1 MKDFTL
7 RKRFLDC
14 KSGTSSLFKGFVML
28 VVLMLM
34 TTSSAM
40 AEVIDGIRYVLDP
53 VKKTATIL
61 PQINGYYSGDIII
74 PEKVKGNDGV
84 EYVVT
89 SLGASCFEGCSGL
102 TSITIPSSVTSLGGA
117 CFSGCRGLTSIT
129 IPSSVTSLGGACFFS
144 CSGLTSITIPS
155 SVTSLGGACFFSC
168 SGLTSITI
176 PSSVTSLGGA
186 CFFSCSGLT
195 SITIPSSVTSLDD
208 YCFYDCDGLTSIT
221 IPSSVTSL
229 GESCFYN
236 CSGLTSITI
245 PSSVT
250 SLGNYCFEGCR
261 GLTTITIPSS
271 VTSLSYGCFW
281 DCSGLTT
288 ITIPS
293 SVTSLGGYC
302 FSGCSGLTSITIPSS
317 VTSLG
322 GHCFSHCRGLTSITI
337 PSSVTSLGESCFSD
351 CSGLTSITI
360 PSSVT
365 SLGESCFSDCSGLTS
380 ITIPSSVTSL
390 GDYCFLGCLKL
401 ETVYFKG
408 KYWDYFHYSNL
419 KIPTTSIIKVP
430 AEYLQEYKDAFGPD
444 YKYIYAWN
452 PDETG
457 EDNKPVTQCSTP
469 SVSYGEGKLMFACET
484 TGAKYHYTITDT
496 DIKSDALSENG
507 EVSLTAAYKI
517 SVYAIADGYTASDKA
532 EATLYWVNAN
542 LDNSTNINMVRTR
555 GVVASAHDGIV
566 TLSGLDNGEVV
577 KFYAADGKYLGSS
590 VAANGAASFAVN
602 ESLVIAKVGKDSI
615 KIAVK

>member
-7 RKRFLDC
+7 RKGFLDC
-14 KSGTSSLFKGFVML
+14 KSGTSSLFKGFVMF

-40 AEVIDGIRYVLDP
+40 AEEAKFEVIDGFRYLLESDT
-53 VKKTATIL
+53 KTATL
-61 PQINGYYSGDIII
+61 VPKTDGKYSGDIII

-84 EYVVT
+84 EYIVA
-89 SLGASCFEGCSGL
+89 SLGASCFENCSGLTSITIPSSVTSLGDYCFWKCSGLTSITIPSSVTSLGVSCFKGCSGL
-102 TSITIPSSVTSLGGA
+102 TSITIPSSVTSLGN
-117 CFSGCRGLTSIT
+117 S
-129 IPSSVTSLGGACFFS
+129 
-144 CSGLTSITIPS
+144 
-155 SVTSLGGACFFSC
+155 
-168 SGLTSITI
+168 
-176 PSSVTSLGGA
+176 
-186 CFFSCSGLT
+186 
-195 SITIPSSVTSLDD
+195 
-208 YCFYDCDGLTSIT
+208 
-221 IPSSVTSL
+221 
-229 GESCFYN
+229 
-236 CSGLTSITI
+236 
-245 PSSVT
+245 
-250 SLGNYCFEGCR
+250 
-261 GLTTITIPSS
+261 
-271 VTSLSYGCFW
+271 
-281 DCSGLTT
+281 
-288 ITIPS
+288 
-293 SVTSLGGYC
+293 C

-322 GHCFSHCRGLTSITI
+322 
-337 PSSVTSLGESCFSD
+337 VSCFKG

-365 SLGESCFSDCSGLTS
+365 SLGESCFYDCGGLTSITIPSSVTSLGWSCFSGCSGLTS

-390 GDYCFLGCLKL
+390 GDYCFMYCRGLTSITIPSSVTSLGASCFSGCSGL
-401 ETVYFKG
+401 ETVYFEG
-408 KYWDYFHYSNL
+408 KKCNSYYADL

-430 AEYLQEYKDAFGPD
+430 AEYLQDYKNSFGSD

-452 PDETG
+452 PNETG

-507 EVSLTAAYKI
+507 EVFLSAAYNI
-517 SVYAIADGYTASDKA
+517 SVYATADGYKASDKA
-532 EATLYWVNAN
+532 EATLYWINAN
-542 LDNSTNINMVRTR
+542 LDNGTNINMVRTR

-590 VAANGAASFAVN
+590 VAANGSASFAVN

>member
-40 AEVIDGIRYVLDP
+40 AEEAKFEVIDGFRYLLESDT
-53 VKKTATIL
+53 KTAALL
-61 PQINGYYSGDIII
+61 PKREGEYSGDIII

-89 SLGASCFEGCSGL
+89 SLGESCFSYCSRL
-102 TSITIPSSVTSLGGA
+102 TSITIPSSVTSLGER
-117 CFSGCRGLTSIT
+117 CFIGCSR
-129 IPSSVTSLGGACFFS
+129 
-144 CSGLTSITIPS
+144 
-155 SVTSLGGACFFSC
+155 
-168 SGLTSITI
+168 
-176 PSSVTSLGGA
+176 
-186 CFFSCSGLT
+186 LT

-208 YCFYDCDGLTSIT
+208 
-221 IPSSVTSL
+221 
-229 GESCFYN
+229 
-236 CSGLTSITI
+236 
-245 PSSVT
+245 
-250 SLGNYCFEGCR
+250 
-261 GLTTITIPSS
+261 
-271 VTSLSYGCFW
+271 
-281 DCSGLTT
+281 
-288 ITIPS
+288 
-293 SVTSLGGYC
+293 YC

-322 GHCFSHCRGLTSITI
+322 EGCFY
-337 PSSVTSLGESCFSD
+337 E

-365 SLGESCFSDCSGLTS
+365 SLGKSCFYGCDGLTSITIPSSVTSIGGNCFYSCSGLTS
-380 ITIPSSVTSL
+380 ITIPSSVTSIGGNCFYSCSALTSITIPSSVTSL
-390 GDYCFLGCLKL
+390 GWNCFEYCQKL
-401 ETVYFKG
+401 ESVIFKG
-408 KYWDYFHYSNL
+408 KYCDYFNYSNL
-419 KIPTTSIIKVP
+419 NIPTTCIIKVP
-430 AEYLQEYKDAFGPD
+430 TEYLQGYKDSFGSD

-457 EDNKPVTQCSTP
+457 DDNKPVTQCSTP
-469 SVSYGEGKLMFACET
+469 SISYESGKLMFACET

-507 EVSLTAAYKI
+507 EVSLSAAYQI
-517 SVYAIADGYTASDKA
+517 SVYATADGHTASDKA
-532 EATLYWVNAN
+532 EATLYWINAN
-542 LDNSTNINMVRTR
+542 LDNGTNINMVRTR

-577 KFYAADGKYLGSS
+577 KFYATDGKCLGSS

>member
-7 RKRFLDC
+7 RKRFLDS

-40 AEVIDGIRYVLDP
+40 AQELKFEVIDGFRYLLDSDT
-53 VKKTATIL
+53 KTATL
-61 PQINGYYSGDIII
+61 VPKKDGDYSDDVIII

-89 SLGASCFEGCSGL
+89 SLGASCFSG
-102 TSITIPSSVTSLGGA
+102 
-117 CFSGCRGLTSIT
+117 
-129 IPSSVTSLGGACFFS
+129 
-144 CSGLTSITIPS
+144 
-155 SVTSLGGACFFSC
+155 
-168 SGLTSITI
+168 
-176 PSSVTSLGGA
+176 
-186 CFFSCSGLT
+186 
-195 SITIPSSVTSLDD
+195 
-208 YCFYDCDGLTSIT
+208 
-221 IPSSVTSL
+221 
-229 GESCFYN
+229 
-236 CSGLTSITI
+236 
-245 PSSVT
+245 
-250 SLGNYCFEGCR
+250 
-261 GLTTITIPSS
+261 
-271 VTSLSYGCFW
+271 
-281 DCSGLTT
+281 
-288 ITIPS
+288 
-293 SVTSLGGYC
+293 
-302 FSGCSGLTSITIPSS
+302 
-317 VTSLG
+317 
-322 GHCFSHCRGLTSITI
+322 CRGLTSITI
-337 PSSVTSLGESCFSD
+337 PSSVTSLGESCFSG
-351 CSGLTSITI
+351 CRGLTSITI

-365 SLGESCFSDCSGLTS
+365 SLGVQCFWGCSGLPS

-390 GDYCFLGCLKL
+390 DESCFYGCKNL

-408 KYWDYFHYSNL
+408 KKCNSSYKDL
-419 KIPTTSIIKVP
+419 DIPTTSIIKVP
-430 AEYLQEYKDAFGPD
+430 TEYLQDYKNAFGPN
-444 YKYIYAWN
+444 YQYIYAWN

-469 SVSYGEGKLMFACET
+469 SISYESGKLMFACET

-507 EVSLTAAYKI
+507 EVSLSAAYNI
-517 SVYAIADGYTASDKA
+517 SVYATADGYKASDKA
-532 EATLYWVNAN
+532 EATLYWINTN
-542 LDNSTNINMVRTR
+542 LDNGTNINMVKTR

>member
-40 AEVIDGIRYVLDP
+40 AQEAKFEVIDGFRYLLESGT
-53 VKKTATIL
+53 KTATL
-61 PQINGYYSGDIII
+61 VPKTDGKYSGDIII

-89 SLGASCFEGCSGL
+89 SLGTSCFKDCSGL
-102 TSITIPSSVTSLGGA
+102 TSITIPSSVTSLSNY
-117 CFSGCRGLTSIT
+117 CFYGCRGLISITIPSSVTLLGEFCFSDCSGLKSIT
-129 IPSSVTSLGGACFFS
+129 IPSSVTSLGSSCF
-144 CSGLTSITIPS
+144 SG
-155 SVTSLGGACFFSC
+155 
-168 SGLTSITI
+168 
-176 PSSVTSLGGA
+176 
-186 CFFSCSGLT
+186 CSGLT

-208 YCFYDCDGLTSIT
+208 GCFEVCTGLTSIT

-229 GESCFYN
+229 GWHCFYG
-236 CSGLTSITI
+236 CRGLTSITI

-250 SLGNYCFEGCR
+250 SLGNYCFKECS
-261 GLTTITIPSS
+261 GLTSITIPSS
-271 VTSLSYGCFW
+271 V
-281 DCSGLTT
+281 
-288 ITIPS
+288 I
-293 SVTSLGGYC
+293 SLGDGC

-322 GHCFSHCRGLTSITI
+322 YACFSDCNGLTSITIPLSVTLLGHYCFAKCTSLTSITI
-337 PSSVTSLGESCFSD
+337 PSSVTSLGESCFSG

-365 SLGESCFSDCSGLTS
+365 SLGYGCFEDC
-380 ITIPSSVTSL
+380 
-390 GDYCFLGCLKL
+390 KNL
-401 ETVYFKG
+401 ETVFFKG
-408 KYWDYFHYSNL
+408 KKCNSGYNGLY
-419 KIPTTSIIKVP
+419 IPTTSIIKVP
-430 AEYLQEYKDAFGPD
+430 KEYLQDYKDAFGPN
-444 YKYIYAWN
+444 YQYIYAWN

-469 SVSYGEGKLMFACET
+469 SISYESGKLMFACET

-507 EVSLTAAYKI
+507 EVSLSAAYNI
-517 SVYAIADGYTASDKA
+517 SVYATADGYKASDKA
-532 EATLYWVNAN
+532 EATLYWIDAN
-542 LDNSTNINMVRTR
+542 LDTGTNINMVRTR
-555 GVVASAHDGIV
+555 GVVASVHDGII

-590 VAANGAASFAVN
+590 VAANGAASYAVN